1 LLYCTDM
8 YGTYG
13 WDWGCLS
20 HVCRIPLCGRFFF
33 AQRRKSALIEI
44 FGEGSECG
52 VIYIEEFWNRIACW
66 GIQYLVIKG
75 LSKRYSVGHLNQTRL
90 NSRCEVVQIYLP
102 YKISTNI
109 DIQPRGNYNYELFAT
124 GGRDDTVSGE
134 VVFQREDLWI
144 CLIQLE
150 FAVYNDQPED

>member
-1 LLYCTDM
+1 MLRD
-8 YGTYG
+8 
-13 WDWGCLS
+13 S
-20 HVCRIPLCGRFFF
+20 IPC
-33 AQRRKSALIEI
+33 
-44 FGEGSECG
+44 
-52 VIYIEEFWNRIACW
+52 Y
-66 GIQYLVIKG
+66 KG
-75 LSKRYSVGHLNQTRL
+75 PFKRYSVGHLNQTRL
-90 NSRCEVVQIYLP
+90 NSRREVVHIYLP
-102 YKISTNI
+102 YKISTNV